1 MTPILWIGVFV
12 VSLAALVKG
21 SDWVLD
27 GAKKIGLWLGLS
39 PFVVG
44 VLIVG
49 FGTSA
54 PELVSSIAGVLQGAT
69 EIPVANAI
77 GSNIANVLLIVGLAT
92 LMVRK
97 ALSISTN
104 IVDVEIPLF
113 ILSTAL
119 LIGVAYDGVVTV
131 PESILLLLGFLVYTL
146 YNLFH
151 VDDSE
156 TVRASRAAK
165 ADRKP
170 PAAVDIALFIV
181 GFVFLIAGANYL
193 IQSVIALSA
202 ALNIAVG
209 VITILAVAIGT
220 SLPEFFVSI
229 KAAFTGDTDLSI
241 GNIFGSNTFNA
252 LVVVGIPGLIDTL
265 KLDAPTL
272 SIGLP
277 TFAVVSLIFAFSGL
291 SRKIHVW
298 EGAFFI
304 LIYILFAAKLFGLF

>member
-12 VSLAALVKG
+12 ISLAAMIKG
-21 SDWVLD
+21 ADWVLD
-27 GAKKIGLWLGLS
+27 GAKKVGLWLGLS
-39 PFVVG
+39 PFVIG

-77 GSNIANVLLIVGLAT
+77 GSNIANILLIVGLAT
-92 LMVRK
+92 LMARK

-119 LIGVAYDGVVTV
+119 LIGVAYDGIVTV
-131 PESILLLLGFLVYTL
+131 PESILLLLGFFVYAL

-156 TVRASRAAK
+156 TVRASRAATSEK
-165 ADRKP
+165 KTP
-170 PAAVDIALFIV
+170 TPSELVFLAL
-181 GFVFLIAGANYL
+181 GFAFLIAGSNYL
-193 IQSVIALSA
+193 ITSVLALSDTF
-202 ALNIAVG
+202 NIAVG
-209 VITILAVAIGT
+209 IITILAVAIGT

-229 KAAFTGDTDLSI
+229 KAAFMGDADLSI

-265 KLDAPTL
+265 KLDAPTV